1 MSAASKATLLATVTG
16 AAAVIAYVHLNQ
28 VKDQEKLHK
37 AGTKGVVVF
46 RFGE

>member
-37 AGTKGVVVF
+37 AGTKGVGLF

>member
-1 MSAASKATLLATVTG
+1 MSAASKATLLASVTG

-37 AGTKGVVVF
+37 AGTKGVNF
-46 RFGE
+46 CHFGE

>member
-37 AGTKGVVVF
+37 ARTKGVVLF